1 MKRVLFYAFLCI
13 LLIGTVSAVNLTKT
27 VVAAT
32 QQMVVKPGIQVSFQP
47 SATPTQLQYGSLEV
61 YSNPSEAEVWI
72 LNNQYERVGNY
83 STPLYLPIVPLGTFN
98 IMISHP
104 GYRFYLGPITI
115 QNGQTTVVSET
126 LVPLSAPT
134 SPATVSPTPAT
145 QTDNIPTNAPVTTQ
159 QGASQNPAS
168 PTNTFPANTPA
179 TLQQVQGQP
188 TSSGSTGSLSVTSTP
203 AGAEVSVDN
212 EVKGITPAMI
222 SGLSAGTHTLKITK
236 DGYRDFST
244 NISIDA
250 GQVREYSTG
259 LTSASTTPANSLGFP
274 VFAAIIAL
282 IGLVI
287 VRKKSR

>member
-1 MKRVLFYAFLCI
+1 MKRVLFCAFLCI
-13 LLIGTVSAVNLTKT
+13 LLIGTVSALNLTKT

-32 QQMVVKPGIQVSFQP
+32 QQIIVKPSVHVTFSP
-47 SATPTQLQYGSLEV
+47 STTPTQIQYGSLEV
-61 YSNPSEAEVWI
+61 YSDPSEANVVIFDNQGEI
-72 LNNQYERVGNY
+72 LINS
-83 STPLYLPIVPLGTFN
+83 STPLYRPIVPLGTFN
-98 IMISHP
+98 IIISHP
-104 GYRFYLGPITI
+104 GYRYYIGTTTI
-115 QNGQTTVVSET
+115 QNGQTAVVSET

-134 SPATVSPTPAT
+134 SQATVSPTSAT

-159 QGASQNPAS
+159 QGVSQTPASQ
-168 PTNTFPANTPA
+168 TDTFPANTPA

-222 SGLSAGTHTLKITK
+222 SGISPGTHALKITK
-236 DGYRDFST
+236 EGYRDFST

-259 LTSASTTPANSLGFP
+259 LTAVAKSPGFAEVTAIAA
-274 VFAAIIAL
+274 VFCLAL
-282 IGLVI
+282 
-287 VRKKSR
+287 VRKISR